1 MNSRNNTLLVIGYV
15 WPEPNSS
22 AAGSH
27 MQALL
32 ELFLDRGWQVTYAS
46 PAAKSEHS
54 LCLASL
60 GIARAEIELNN
71 ASFDEFLVALNPS
84 VVLFD
89 RFMMEEQFG
98 WRVEQQCPQ
107 ALRLLDT
114 EDLFCLRHA
123 RQEHFK
129 THQKINPELTPQL
142 LFSEMAQREIA
153 AIYRC
158 DLSLII
164 SEFELQLLTRR
175 FGVDPAL
182 LVYCPFMLEPVTPA
196 LQQQLPSF
204 AQRQHFIAIGNF
216 RHPPNWDAVLFLQQ
230 QLWPLIRQQ
239 LPKAELHI
247 YGAYPPPKATA
258 LHNVRQGFLVK
269 GWADSAKEVMQQAR
283 VNLAPVRFGAGLKGK
298 LADAMACGTPSVT
311 TSIGA
316 EGMASELPF
325 AGAIIDNVEDMAA
338 AAVALYQQA
347 DSWQAMQTAGFD
359 IHNQRFN
366 KQQHWQRIYQ
376 ALEHCLECLE
386 MHRLNNFNGTML
398 RHHQH
403 KSTKYMAQ
411 WIEEKNKRK
420 DL

>member
-1 MNSRNNTLLVIGYV
+1 MNSSNNRLLVIGYV

-27 MQALL
+27 MLALL

-54 LCLASL
+54 VCLASL
-60 GIARAEIELNN
+60 GINHAAIELNN
-71 ASFDEFLVALNPS
+71 SSFDEFLVALNPS
-84 VVLFD
+84 IVLFD

-98 WRVEQQCPQ
+98 WRVEQHCPQ
-107 ALRLLDT
+107 ALRILDT

-123 RQEHFK
+123 RHEHFK
-129 THQKINPELTPQL
+129 THQQINPELTPEL
-142 LFSEMAQREIA
+142 LFNEMAQREIA

-164 SEFELQLLTRR
+164 SEFELALLTQR
-175 FGVDPAL
+175 FGIDPAL
-182 LVYCPFMLEPVTPA
+182 LVYCPLMLEPITA
-196 LQQQLPSF
+196 SQQQVLPLF
-204 AQRQHFIAIGNF
+204 DQRQHFIAIGNF
-216 RHPPNWDAVLFLQQ
+216 RHAPNWDAVLFLHQ

-258 LHNVRQGFLVK
+258 LHNVRQGFLIK
-269 GWADSAKEVMQQAR
+269 GWANDAKVVMQQAR
-283 VNLAPVRFGAGLKGK
+283 INLAPVRFGAGLKGK

-316 EGMASELPF
+316 EGMAGELPF
-325 AGAIIDNVEDMAA
+325 AGSINDNVEALAA
-338 AAVALYQQA
+338 AAVALYQNA
-347 DSWQAMQTAGFD
+347 DSWHAMQNAGFA

-366 KQQHWQRIYQ
+366 KQLHWQHIYQ
-376 ALEHCLECLE
+376 AVKHCLEHLE
-386 MHRLNNFNGTML
+386 THRLNNFNGAML
-398 RHHQH
+398 RHHHH

-411 WIEEKNKRK
+411 WIEEKNKRI
-420 DL
+420 DS